1 MKKNA
6 MFFDDKV
13 RLEVN
18 NYEGALAALQLAEEM
33 TEREF
38 DNVLHGKDVNHKRKT
53 SAAQEKMKRLLARQK
68 QVRGLCI
75 GN

>member
-6 MFFDDKV
+6 MVFDDKV
-13 RLEVN
+13 RMEVN

-33 TEREF
+33 TERDF
-38 DNVLHGKDVNHKRKT
+38 DNVLHGKDANHKRKT

-68 QVRGLCI
+68 QVRGLCR